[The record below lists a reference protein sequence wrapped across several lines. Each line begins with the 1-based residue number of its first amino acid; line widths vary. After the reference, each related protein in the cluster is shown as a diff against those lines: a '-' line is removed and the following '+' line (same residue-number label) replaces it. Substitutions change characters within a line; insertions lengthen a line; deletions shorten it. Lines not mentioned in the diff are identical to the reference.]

1 MRLYGQKM
9 EYRKSFYVAMKA
21 TWCQVNGEPREIFKQ
36 PKTDNGTK
44 NSLKGLI
51 AVQGDG
57 NKYIAVDQVS
67 KEIEEGGYLQTVY
80 ENGKLIKDWTLK
92 EIRRNVNETL

>member
-1 MRLYGQKM
+1 
-9 EYRKSFYVAMKA
+9 MKA
-21 TWCQVNGEPREIFKQ
+21 TWCQVNGEEREIFKQ

-51 AVQGDG
+51 SVQSDGD
-57 NKYIAVDQVS
+57 KYVAIDQVS
-67 KEIEEGGYLQTVY
+67 KELENSGYLQTVF

-92 EIRRNVNETL
+92 EIRENVNRSI